1 MKAVRLLPEPKHIRL
16 REGRF
21 VPDPSQPPA
30 VSLDTACEERLMRKV
45 RGLSDSV
52 RVKAAPGFSLVWG
65 NPARVAEGERP
76 CHPEGYTVSVD
87 EDGIC
92 LVAPTAEGWYHGW
105 LTLQQL
111 QEEDGGFPACIIQD
125 EPCVSLRGIHLDFK
139 AGVPQMSYL
148 EETIIELS
156 RYKINLLLV
165 EYEDR
170 VPWGD
175 EGWRHPHALTTDE
188 LERLQQVAH
197 DHFVEV
203 MPLQQTFGH
212 LHYILRHDRW
222 ARFRELP
229 DQIGD
234 FCPSNPEA
242 AAYVETLVERMVAAH
257 PRSRHVHLGADETF
271 HLHACSRCRERW
283 GEDGR
288 ENNYVHHV
296 NRMAELVRRHGKIPV
311 IWDDMLRGMSDRS
324 LDQLSSDISLMVWC
338 YYTDDRI
345 HRQIDRH
352 IERYRTFGFRLFGA
366 GCVQGADEHAF
377 HLPNY
382 RSRADNLTD
391 WACRL
396 ARGPW
401 EGAVGTAWARYTS
414 IHPPTEPFPVI
425 WYGALLAAEC
435 FWTGRSPDL
444 TRIDDTVSRR
454 LFGMETAVSFHRINP
469 GHYANGLYDDL
480 EAMEALARQAT
491 RWRREAEMYRLMA
504 KLRNLQLWTQ
514 HALEHGYRIERGWS
528 TPTEIAIVCGY
539 VYEALRMADEWEREA
554 QSVFTS
560 FYRRQDA
567 EEWLASRLDP
577 IRRQAGDA
585 LKRWQ
590 GGKSFV

>member
-1 MKAVRLLPEPKHIRL
+1 MKTLRLLPEPKRIRL
-16 REGRF
+16 RAGKF
-21 VPDPSQPPA
+21 VPDASQPPA

-45 RGLSDSV
+45 RGLSDTV
-52 RVKAAPGFSLVWG
+52 RVEAVPGFSLVWG
-65 NPARVAEGERP
+65 NPEPITEEERP
-76 CHPEGYTVSVD
+76 RHPDGYALSVD
-87 EDGIC
+87 KGGIR
-92 LVAPTAEGWYHGW
+92 LIAPTARGLYYGW

-111 QEEDGGFPACIIQD
+111 REEDDGFPACLIQD

-139 AGVPQMSYL
+139 AGVPTMAYL

-175 EGWRHPHALTTDE
+175 EGWRHPHALTLTE

-234 FCPSNPEA
+234 LCPSHPEA
-242 AAYVETLVERMVAAH
+242 VAYVAKLVEQMAAAH
-257 PRSRHVHLGADETF
+257 PRSRHIHLGADETF
-271 HLHACSRCRERW
+271 HLHACPRCRERW
-283 GEDGR
+283 GESGR
-288 ENNYVHHV
+288 ETNYVHHV

-324 LDQLSSDISLMVWC
+324 LDQLSRDICLMVWC
-338 YYTDDRI
+338 YYTGDRI

-352 IERYRTFGFRLFGA
+352 VERYRTFGFHLFGA
-366 GCVQGADEHAF
+366 GCIQGADEHAF

-382 RSRADNLTD
+382 RSRADNLAD
-391 WACRL
+391 WARRL
-396 ARGPW
+396 ARGSW

-414 IHPPTEPFPVI
+414 VHPPTEPFPVI

-435 FWTGRSPDL
+435 FWTGQPPEL
-444 TRIDDTVSRR
+444 TKVDDFVSRR
-454 LFGMETAVSFHRINP
+454 LFGTATTIPFHRINP
-469 GHYANGLYDDL
+469 GHYANGLYDDP
-480 EAMEALARQAT
+480 EAMEVLVSQAV
-491 RWRREAEMYRLMA
+491 RRRREAEMYRLMA
-504 KLRNLQLWTQ
+504 KLRHLQLWTR
-514 HALEHGYRIERGWS
+514 HALEHGYRIDRGWS
-528 TPTEIAIVCGY
+528 TRTETAIVCGY
-539 VYEALRMADEWEREA
+539 VKEALRMADEWEQEA
-554 QSVFTS
+554 LPVFTS

-590 GGKSFV
+590 GDGA